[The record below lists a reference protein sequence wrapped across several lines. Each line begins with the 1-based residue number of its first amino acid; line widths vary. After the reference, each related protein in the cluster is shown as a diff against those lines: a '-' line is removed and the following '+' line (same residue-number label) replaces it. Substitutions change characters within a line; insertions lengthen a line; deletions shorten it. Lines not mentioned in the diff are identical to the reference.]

1 MSAIIYIGASSW
13 ADRSLA
19 ASGCFYP
26 PELKD
31 TPARLAFYAERFN
44 LAEID
49 STYYALPSRRNLES
63 WAGAVPPGF
72 RFDVKVFALLSQHP
86 TPLSAISA
94 RFREALPEDVAGKPR
109 LYYKDVPPDIAAE
122 IWRVYREN
130 LQPLRDSGTLGAV
143 LIDLPPWFTPSEAN
157 RAYIAEAREH
167 LPGDD
172 VIVEFRN
179 RAWVAEEAA
188 AAGTFAL
195 LRDLACG
202 FVCVDE
208 PQGLKSSFP
217 PVAAVTARVAAVRF
231 RGRNAERWE
240 EKGASMEDR
249 LDWWYTDE
257 QLSEWLPRVRAL
269 AAEAEDVHLVFNTKK
284 EDQGMVN
291 AAAMQRLLGV

>member
-1 MSAIIYIGASSW
+1 MSASIYIGASSW
-13 ADRSLA
+13 ADKSLA
-19 ASGCFYP
+19 GRFYP
-26 PELKD
+26 PDLKD
-31 TPARLAFYAERFN
+31 TPARLAFYAGRFN

-63 WAGAVPPGF
+63 WAAAVPPAF

-94 RFREALPEDVAGKPR
+94 RFREALPPEAAAKPR
-109 LYYKDVPPDIAAE
+109 VYYKDMPKEIIEE

-130 LQPLRDSGTLGAV
+130 LQPLRDAGTLGAV
-143 LIDLPPWFTPSEAN
+143 LIDFPPWFAPSEAS
-157 RAYIAEAREH
+157 RAYLAEAREH
-167 LPGDD
+167 LPHDD
-172 VIVEFRN
+172 VIVEFRS
-179 RAWVAEEAA
+179 RAWVAGEAA
-188 AAGTFAL
+188 AATFAL

-217 PVAAVTARVAAVRF
+217 PLAAATARIAAVRF
-231 RGRNAERWE
+231 RGRNAKRWE

-269 AAEAEDVHLVFNTKK
+269 ADEAEEVHLVFNTKK
-284 EDQGMVN
+284 DDQGMVN
-291 AAAMQRLLGV
+291 AAAMQRLLGLP